1 MSEEPRVS
9 FVIQKLRLR
18 DYRCFE
24 SIDIDFHKQL
34 TVLVASNGA
43 GKTSILDAIAV
54 AFGPYVGA
62 FDESVGKGFE
72 SSDIRLTR
80 VRNTKTNEMEYAALG
95 VGLEA
100 TGVIPYSQMDLGF
113 GEELFSVSWERS
125 LAGPNK
131 KTTIKDAKQLIDA
144 AKKFQSAVRTSGSN
158 VTLPLLA
165 YYGTGRLWQQKNL
178 TQATLLGKSRT
189 IGYTNCLEPGSSY
202 RSFVAWFKYWS
213 ENAFNERYKANES
226 GLVYEP
232 TEFDHFI
239 EAVSGAVNICLEPAE
254 WKNISYSPSRKEL
267 VVDHDQHGQ
276 LPVSLLSDGIRNMIG
291 MVADIAFRATKLNP
305 HLGAAAAKKTD
316 GVVLIDEVDM
326 HLHPKWQQCVLQS
339 LMSAFPCMQFIVSTH
354 SPQVLSTVS
363 RENIRVIGPDICGE
377 TIAVPPLAMTYGEPS
392 GDVMYSVMDVDPQP
406 PVKEKVDLM
415 RLTELVDQGDYQ
427 SVHATQLMQS
437 LLTSLGDKHPQLLK
451 LQRSIQRQKALK

>member
-9 FVIQKLRLR
+9 LAIQKLRLR

-54 AFGPYVGA
+54 AFGPYIGA
-62 FDESVGKGFE
+62 FDESVGKHFE

-80 VRNTKTNEMEYAALG
+80 VRNTKTNEMEYVANG
-95 VGLEA
+95 VRLEA
-100 TGVIPYSQMDLGF
+100 TGTIPYGSTDQLGE
-113 GEELFSVSWERS
+113 GAIASVWKRS
-125 LAGPNK
+125 LQGPNK
-131 KTTIKDAKQLIDA
+131 KTTIRDAKELTDA
-144 AKKFQSAVRTSGSN
+144 AKKFQMEVRTFGSN

-202 RSFVAWFKYWS
+202 KSFVAWFKYWS
-213 ENAFNERYKANES
+213 ENAFNERYKASES
-226 GLVYEP
+226 GLLHEP
-232 TEFDHFI
+232 TEFDYFI
-239 EAVSGAVNICLEPAE
+239 GSVSGAVNICLEPAG
-254 WKNISYSPSRKEL
+254 WKNISYSPSLKEL
-267 VVDHDQHGQ
+267 VADHDQHGQ

-291 MVADIAFRATKLNP
+291 MVADIAFRSTKLNP
-305 HLGAAAAKKTD
+305 HLGVAAAKQTD

-326 HLHPKWQQCVLQS
+326 HLHPKWQQCVLQN
-339 LMSAFPCMQFIVSTH
+339 LMLAFPKMQFIVTTH

-363 RENIRVIGPDICGE
+363 RENIRVIGFDISGE
-377 TIAVPPLAMTYGEPS
+377 TIAAPPLAMTYGEPS
-392 GDVMYSVMDVDPQP
+392 GDVMYGVMNVDPQP
-406 PVKEKVDLM
+406 PVKEKIDLLL
-415 RLTELVDQGDYQ
+415 LTELVDQGEYQ
-427 SVHATQLMQS
+427 SVQAMQLMKS
-437 LLTSLGDKHPQLLK
+437 LIATLGEHHPQLLK
-451 LQRSIQRQKALK
+451 LARSIERQKALK

>member
-9 FVIQKLRLR
+9 LVIQKLRLR

-54 AFGPYVGA
+54 AFGPYIGA

-80 VRNTKTNEMEYAALG
+80 VRNTKTNEMEYAARG
-95 VGLEA
+95 VRLEA
-100 TGVIPYSQMDLGF
+100 AGVIPYGLADLL
-113 GEELFSVSWERS
+113 GEGAIPSVWKRS
-125 LAGPNK
+125 LAGPGK
-131 KTTIKDAKQLIDA
+131 KTTIKEAKELVNA
-144 AKKFQSAVRTSGSN
+144 AKKLQMEVRTLDSN
-158 VTLPLLA
+158 VTLPLVA

-178 TQATLLGKSRT
+178 NQATLLGKSRT
-189 IGYTNCLEPGSSY
+189 VGYTNSLEPGSSY
-202 RSFVAWFKYWS
+202 KSFVAWFKYWS
-213 ENAFNERYKANES
+213 ENAFNERYKASES
-226 GLVYEP
+226 GLVYEK
-232 TEFDHFI
+232 TEFDYFI
-239 EAVSGAVNICLEPAE
+239 DSVGGAVNICLEPAG
-254 WKNISYSPSRKEL
+254 WKNISYSPSLKEL
-267 VVDHDQHGQ
+267 VADHDQYGR

-305 HLGAAAAKKTD
+305 HLGAVAAKKTD

-339 LMSAFPCMQFIVSTH
+339 LMSAFPSMQFIVSTH

-363 RENIRVIGPDICGE
+363 RENIRVIGPDISGE
-377 TIAVPPLAMTYGEPS
+377 TIAVTPLAMTYGEPS